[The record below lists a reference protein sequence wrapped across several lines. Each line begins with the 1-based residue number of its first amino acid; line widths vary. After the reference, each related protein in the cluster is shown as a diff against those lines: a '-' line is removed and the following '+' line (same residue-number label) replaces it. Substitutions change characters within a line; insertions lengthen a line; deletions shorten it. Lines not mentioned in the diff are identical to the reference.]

1 MNNNLTAMQP
11 RLAARKVH
19 VHAPRLSIHY
29 NLQSQ
34 LVHA

>member
-1 MNNNLTAMQP
+1 MDHDLTATP

-19 VHAPRLSIHY
+19 VHALHN

>member
-1 MNNNLTAMQP
+1 MNHNLTAMPP

-19 VHAPRLSIHY
+19 AHAFDHHLAP
-29 NLQSQ
+29 Q

>member
-1 MNNNLTAMQP
+1 MDRNLTATP
-11 RLAARKVH
+11 RLADRKVH
-19 VHAPRLSIHY
+19 VHAPLLSVHY

>member
-1 MNNNLTAMQP
+1 MDRNLPATP
-11 RLAARKVH
+11 RLAARKAH
-19 VHAPRLSIHY
+19 IHAVDY

>member
-1 MNNNLTAMQP
+1 MDSMTATQP
-11 RLAARKVH
+11 RLAARKVQVH
-19 VHAPRLSIHY
+19 VFDH